1 MDEGPR
7 AGETDRVSVAGWVGL
22 GECAFGGEPVY
33 AVWGTQGEWGGER
46 VEFERVEEL
55 L

>member
-1 MDEGPR
+1 MDQR
-7 AGETDRVSVAGWVGL
+7 ASGGQSVH
-22 GECAFGGEPVY
+22 
-33 AVWGTQGEWGGER
+33 AVWGPQGEWGGER